1 MFGPGIKKIKGRNI
15 ICIPIKDAK
24 KELEEAKLLFP
35 KSNFVTIDAVEHDKK
50 IAVILG
56 LTHLINIVFANIL
69 AKDDKILL
77 TDKMS
82 GSTFKAQK
90 IITESIL
97 TESPDLIET
106 IISNPELRR
115 YGEEFWKD
123 IGRLLTDTQEGK
135 SEEIQNYIRASQ
147 EKISKNVDLDKSY
160 RKLSAMFSSAS
171 S

>member
-1 MFGPGIKKIKGRNI
+1 
-15 ICIPIKDAK
+15 
-24 KELEEAKLLFP
+24 
-35 KSNFVTIDAVEHDKK
+35 
-50 IAVILG
+50 
-56 LTHLINIVFANIL
+56 
-69 AKDDKILL
+69 
-77 TDKMS
+77 MS
-82 GSTFKAQK
+82 GSTFQAQK

-115 YGEEFWKD
+115 YAEEFWKD

-160 RKLSAMFSSAS
+160 RKLSAMFNSAS
-171 S
+171 R